1 MPKNR
6 AISFLNE
13 IIDMRKKEQKYFILL
28 KLYVSISIEVALLQR
43 SEFLL
48 DLMIFLLVQSVK
60 TLLTKLKINIER
72 RP

>member
-60 TLLTKLKINIER
+60 TLLTKLKTNIER